1 MSAPSLNDW
10 MDNPRSIEPT
20 DPDSMVARASGYF
33 VASATQREDGKT
45 YSVWTH
51 SVPTALPKTDVVMLL
66 DNENVTA
73 AQMMAM
79 DLEHDVIEVS
89 WDALVEHLGDRLQ
102 QRGTRYY
109 VRPEDFPD
117 EVTRTKLGR
126 PVLGKLDTHRARAQ
140 ALRRL
145 KPRIMADPAIHARA
159 QELGKLP
166 IVLLVDPT
174 EEFNMQHLEAA
185 PIRVELRE
193 QILVVFLGRIEERIV
208 YTAEPWA
215 RLVATN

>member
-1 MSAPSLNDW
+1 
-10 MDNPRSIEPT
+10 
-20 DPDSMVARASGYF
+20 
-33 VASATQREDGKT
+33 
-45 YSVWTH
+45 
-51 SVPTALPKTDVVMLL
+51 MLL
-66 DNENVTA
+66 DNGHATSA

-79 DLEHDVIEVS
+79 DLEQDVIQVA
-89 WDALVEHLGDRLQ
+89 WDVLADYLGDRLH

-109 VRPEDFPD
+109 VVPENFPD
-117 EVTRTKLGR
+117 QATRAFLGR
-126 PVLGKLDTHRARAQ
+126 PMLSTLDDGKSRER

-145 KPRIMADPAIHARA
+145 MPRIMADPAIEIRA

-174 EEFNMQHLEAA
+174 EEFNMQRLEAA
-185 PIRVELRE
+185 PMRVELRE
-193 QILVVFLGRIEERIV
+193 QLVLVFLGRIEERIV